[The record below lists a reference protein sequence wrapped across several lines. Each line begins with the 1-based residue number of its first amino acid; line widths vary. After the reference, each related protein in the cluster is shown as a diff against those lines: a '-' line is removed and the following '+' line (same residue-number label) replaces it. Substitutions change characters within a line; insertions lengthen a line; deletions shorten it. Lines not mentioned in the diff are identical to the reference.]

1 MDLLTVEQRLVLF
14 AVWVSKGGNDARNV
28 ASLTLLTR
36 AVVESSLTQLDTA
49 DCIRQVSEDD
59 PPHYTADLLD
69 GVPLVPSWDRW
80 LAEYCDAFPPFVDR
94 DAEATTFCSCGVV
107 LLTAVLAST
116 KNADLIAHV
125 TTFPRAFVQKVI
137 DLADEDAVWLFHNVL
152 DLRHRLLRTAP
163 LSEIEKTLDVVKEDF
178 CMAKPF
184 EDSEALEYLREGR
197 QFGGKMD
204 DWPEAEDIRNTE

>member
-1 MDLLTVEQRLVLF
+1 
-14 AVWVSKGGNDARNV
+14 
-28 ASLTLLTR
+28 
-36 AVVESSLTQLDTA
+36 
-49 DCIRQVSEDD
+49 
-59 PPHYTADLLD
+59 
-69 GVPLVPSWDRW
+69 
-80 LAEYCDAFPPFVDR
+80 
-94 DAEATTFCSCGVV
+94 
-107 LLTAVLAST
+107 VLAST

-178 CMAKPF
+178 WMAKPF